1 MEEVHKIVT
10 PPCRLTMAFLRFFG
24 GSIYSDFSVISHQGK
39 AMAVYPDKSVAIA
52 KIGANQVV
60 KMNLSWQWLLL
71 LQASPIQWSSNQMVD
86 TCKTCR
92 ICGIC
97 GRSRQCK
104 QPQPITQLCR
114 PVLFIFANPTQWVP
128 SQSDLKAII
137 HATEMK
143 KAKLK
148 KSKTWRERVQ
158 GSEGFYSGVG
168 AWGRLLTRGYPCST
182 VPSS

>member
-1 MEEVHKIVT
+1 MEEVHKIVNL
-10 PPCRLTMAFLRFFG
+10 PCRLTMAFLRLFG
-24 GSIYSDFSVISHQGK
+24 RSIYSDFSVISHQGK

-60 KMNLSWQWLLL
+60 KMNFFYGNGISCFKQV
-71 LQASPIQWSSNQMVD
+71 QSSGQNQMVD